1 MTDTFTPV
9 NSLCRV
15 AGILTLFFLAT
26 LLIPTR
32 LTAQD
37 ISGRVSSKG
46 GEPLIGAYVLV
57 KRTDVHTHADENG
70 NFLLKGA
77 GPGDTL
83 LISYLGFE
91 PKRVV
96 VADVADRLNVRLESA
111 AFSLGAVTVRNNNRR
126 TNIVSAIDVEID
138 PVQSSQE
145 ILRKVPGLFIGQH
158 AGGGKAEQIFL
169 RGFDIDHGTDI
180 AISVDGMPVNMVSHA
195 HGQGYADLHFLIPET
210 IDKIDF
216 GKGPY
221 QADKGN
227 FNTAGYVEF
236 RTKDRLEE
244 SQVGL
249 QVGSFNS
256 YRALGMF
263 NLIDTT
269 DRHAYLAAEYIST
282 DGPFESSQNFY
293 RNNFMGKYSQRL
305 SNGTSFSVL
314 ASHFASEWDASG
326 QVPVR
331 SVEDGSIT
339 RFGAIDDTEGGNT
352 SRTNLALELS
362 HMMSNNA
369 FIKSNF
375 YYSLYDFE
383 LFSNFTFF
391 LEDPENGDQIRQFE
405 DRQIFGFESSWN
417 KVAYLGANEVLFRVG
432 TGLRADRV
440 EDNQLSR
447 TKNRTELLERIQFG
461 DVDEKNAYLFADAE
475 IDAGDFV
482 IRPGLRYDYFT
493 YNYQSKL
500 AVDSLYD
507 PQTQSKGLLAPKLAV
522 IYNAGNNLQLFAKA
536 GVGFHSNDTRVVLD
550 GSADAILPPA
560 YGLDL
565 GAVFKPA
572 RRMVANVALWALEL
586 EQEFVY
592 VGDAGI
598 VEPSGRTRRYG
609 VDIGLRYQ
617 IKDWLFANLDGN
629 YAYGRSLEDE
639 EGHDRIPLA
648 PVYTAVGGLNVLKN
662 NFKGGL
668 QFRYLADRPANE
680 DNSIVAEGYTVVDIN
695 ASYDFKPFTLGF
707 NIENLLDVE
716 WKETQ
721 FATESRLRNE
731 LTSVEEIHFTPGA
744 PFFARATLMYSF

>member
-1 MTDTFTPV
+1 MSTTLPFYKGAGSPYLTLVLLFMLLP
-9 NSLCRV
+9 V
-15 AGILTLFFLAT
+15 AG
-26 LLIPTR
+26 LL
-32 LTAQD
+32 AQD
-37 ISGRVSSKG
+37 VQGRVTSKK

-57 KRTDVHTHADENG
+57 KGTDVHTHADENG
-70 NFLLKGA
+70 NFLLRGA
-77 GPGDTL
+77 NNGDTL
-83 LISYLGFE
+83 LLSYLGHE
-91 PKRVV
+91 PLRLIVRDTEK
-96 VADVADRLNVRLESA
+96 RLNIALEASA
-111 AFSLGAVTVRNNNRR
+111 FNLGQVTVRNNTRQ
-126 TNIVSAIDVEID
+126 TNIVSAIDVVID
-138 PVQSSQE
+138 PVRSSQE
-145 ILRKVPGLFIGQH
+145 VLRKVPGLFIGQH

-195 HGQGYADLHFLIPET
+195 HGQGYADLHFVIPET

-221 QADKGN
+221 YADKGN

-236 RTKDRLEE
+236 RTKDRLES

-269 DRHAYLAAEYIST
+269 DRQAYIAAEYIST

-326 QVPVR
+326 QIPVR
-331 SVEDGSIT
+331 SVEDGSIS

-352 SRTNLALELS
+352 SRTNIALSLNHLMEDNS
-362 HMMSNNA
+362 

-391 LEDPENGDQIRQFE
+391 LEDPVNGDQIRQFE
-405 DRQIFGFESSWN
+405 DRQLFGFESSWN
-417 KVAYLGANEVLFRVG
+417 KVAYFGPNEVLFRVG
-432 TGLRADRV
+432 TGLRADRS
-440 EDNQLSR
+440 EDNRLAR
-447 TKNRTELLERIQFG
+447 TKNRTELLENLQFG
-461 DVDEKNAYLFADAE
+461 DIDEKNAYLFADAE
-475 IDAGDFV
+475 IEAGDFV

-500 AVDSLYD
+500 AVDSLYN
-507 PQTQSKGLLAPKLAV
+507 PQTQAKGIVTPKLAV
-522 IYNAGNNLQLFAKA
+522 IYNATNSVQLFAKA

-560 YGLDL
+560 YGFDL
-565 GAVFKPA
+565 GSVFKPA

-586 EQEFVY
+586 EQAFVY

-609 VDIGLRYQ
+609 VDLGLRYQ
-617 IKDWLFANLDGN
+617 VKDWLFANVDAN
-629 YAYGRSLEDE
+629 YAYGRSVE
-639 EGHDRIPLA
+639 EAEGEDRIPLA
-648 PVYTAVGGLNVLKN
+648 PIYTAVGGLNAVKGK
-662 NFKGGL
+662 FKGGL
-668 QFRYLADRPANE
+668 QARYLADRPANE
-680 DNSIVAEGYTVVDIN
+680 DNSIVATGYTVVDLN
-695 ASYDFKPFTLGF
+695 ANYDFKPFSIGF
-707 NIENLLDVE
+707 NIENLFDVD
-716 WKETQ
+716 WNETQ

-731 LTSVEEIHFTPGA
+731 VNSVEEIHFTPGT
-744 PFFARATLMYSF
+744 PFFMRANLRYSF

>member
-1 MTDTFTPV
+1 M
-9 NSLCRV
+9 
-15 AGILTLFFLAT
+15 
-26 LLIPTR
+26 LLISFFAQTAIS
-32 LTAQD
+32 AQD
-37 ISGRVSSKG
+37 IRGRVTSEK

-57 KRTDVHTHADENG
+57 KSTDVHTHADENG
-70 NFLLKGA
+70 NFLLRGTSV
-77 GPGDTL
+77 GDTL
-83 LISYLGFE
+83 LVSYLGFD
-91 PKRVV
+91 PLRVI
-96 VADVADRLNVRLESA
+96 VRDTDKPVMINLEASA
-111 AFSLGAVTVRNNNRR
+111 FDLGEITVRNNSRR

-138 PVQSSQE
+138 PVRSSQE
-145 ILRKVPGLFIGQH
+145 VLRKVPGLFIGQH

-180 AISVDGMPVNMVSHA
+180 AITVDGMPVNMVSHA
-195 HGQGYADLHFLIPET
+195 HGQGYADLHFVIPET

-221 QADKGN
+221 FADKGN

-236 RTKDRLEE
+236 RTKDRLES

-263 NLIDTT
+263 NLLDTT
-269 DRHAYLAAEYIST
+269 DRHAYIAAEYIST

-352 SRTNLALELS
+352 SRTNVALELNHLMEDNS
-362 HMMSNNA
+362 

-391 LEDPENGDQIRQFE
+391 LEDPVNGDQIRQFE
-405 DRQIFGFESSWN
+405 DRQLFGFESSWN
-417 KVAYLGANEVLFRVG
+417 KMAYLGANEVLFRVG
-432 TGLRADRV
+432 TGLRADRS
-440 EDNQLSR
+440 EDNQLAR
-447 TKNRTELLERIQFG
+447 TKNRTELLEFLQFG
-461 DVDEKNAYLFADAE
+461 DVDEKNIYLFADAE
-475 IDAGDFV
+475 IDAGNFV
-482 IRPGLRYDYFT
+482 IRPGLRYDYLNFT
-493 YNYQSKL
+493 YQSKL
-500 AVDSLYD
+500 PSDSLYN
-507 PQTQSKGLLAPKLAV
+507 PQTQSGGIVAPKLSV
-522 IYNAGNNLQLFAKA
+522 IYNAGNSVQLFAKA

-550 GSADAILPPA
+550 EEADAILPPA
-560 YGLDL
+560 YGFDL
-565 GAVFKPA
+565 GSVFKPA
-572 RRMVANVALWALEL
+572 PRIVANVALWYLEL

-609 VDIGLRYQ
+609 VDLGLRYQ
-617 IKDWLFANLDGN
+617 VSDWLFANLDGN
-629 YAYGRSLEDE
+629 YAYGRAIEE
-639 EGHDRIPLA
+639 AEGHDRIPLA
-648 PVYTAVGGLNVLKN
+648 PVYTAVGGLNAIKG
-662 NFKGGL
+662 NFKGGV

-680 DNSIVAEGYTVVDIN
+680 DNSIVAEGYTIVDLN
-695 ASYDFKPFTLGF
+695 ANYDFKPFSLGF
-707 NIENLLDVE
+707 NVENLFNVD

-731 LTSVEEIHFTPGA
+731 VTSVEEIHFTPGA
-744 PFFARATLMYSF
+744 PFFVRASLRYSF

>member
-1 MTDTFTPV
+1 MSTTLPFYKGAGSPYLTLVLLFMLLP
-9 NSLCRV
+9 V
-15 AGILTLFFLAT
+15 AG
-26 LLIPTR
+26 LL
-32 LTAQD
+32 AQD
-37 ISGRVSSKG
+37 VQGRVTSKK

-57 KRTDVHTHADENG
+57 KGTDVHTHADENG
-70 NFLLKGA
+70 NFLL
-77 GPGDTL
+77 
-83 LISYLGFE
+83 
-91 PKRVV
+91 
-96 VADVADRLNVRLESA
+96 
-111 AFSLGAVTVRNNNRR
+111 
-126 TNIVSAIDVEID
+126 NIVSAIDVVID
-138 PVQSSQE
+138 PVRSSQE
-145 ILRKVPGLFIGQH
+145 VLRKVPGLFIGQH

-195 HGQGYADLHFLIPET
+195 HGQGYADLHFVIPET

-221 QADKGN
+221 YADKGN

-236 RTKDRLEE
+236 RTKDRLES

-269 DRHAYLAAEYIST
+269 DRQAYIAAEYIST

-326 QVPVR
+326 QIPVR
-331 SVEDGSIT
+331 SVEDGSIS

-352 SRTNLALELS
+352 SRTNIALSLNHLMEDNS
-362 HMMSNNA
+362 

-391 LEDPENGDQIRQFE
+391 LEDPVNGDQIRQFE
-405 DRQIFGFESSWN
+405 DRQLFGFESSWN
-417 KVAYLGANEVLFRVG
+417 KVAYFGPNEVLFRVG
-432 TGLRADRV
+432 TGLRADRS
-440 EDNQLSR
+440 EDNRLAR
-447 TKNRTELLERIQFG
+447 TKNRTELLENLQFG
-461 DVDEKNAYLFADAE
+461 DIDEKNAYLFADAE
-475 IDAGDFV
+475 IEAGDFV

-500 AVDSLYD
+500 AVDSLYN
-507 PQTQSKGLLAPKLAV
+507 PQTQAKGIVTPKLAV
-522 IYNAGNNLQLFAKA
+522 IYNATNSVQLFAKA

-560 YGLDL
+560 YGFDL
-565 GAVFKPA
+565 GSVFKPA

-586 EQEFVY
+586 EQAFVY

-609 VDIGLRYQ
+609 VDLGLRYQ
-617 IKDWLFANLDGN
+617 VKDWLFANVDAN
-629 YAYGRSLEDE
+629 YAYGRSVE
-639 EGHDRIPLA
+639 EAEGEDRIPLA
-648 PVYTAVGGLNVLKN
+648 PIYTAVGGLNAVKGK
-662 NFKGGL
+662 FKGGL
-668 QFRYLADRPANE
+668 QARYLADRPANE
-680 DNSIVAEGYTVVDIN
+680 DNSIVATGYTVVDLN
-695 ASYDFKPFTLGF
+695 ANYDFKPFSIGF
-707 NIENLLDVE
+707 NIENLFDVD
-716 WKETQ
+716 WNETQ

-731 LTSVEEIHFTPGA
+731 VNSVEEIHFTPGT
-744 PFFARATLMYSF
+744 PFFMRANLRYSF

>member
-1 MTDTFTPV
+1 MSTFLPFCKGAG
-9 NSLCRV
+9 SPC
-15 AGILTLFFLAT
+15 GILVFLLA
-26 LLIPTR
+26 LLLSPAG
-32 LTAQD
+32 LSAQD
-37 ISGRVSSKG
+37 VRGQVTSED

-57 KRTDVHTHADENG
+57 KRSDVHTHADENG
-70 NFLLKGA
+70 NFVLRGA
-77 GPGDTL
+77 TIGDTL
-83 LISYLGFE
+83 LVTYLGHD
-91 PKRVV
+91 PLRVV
-96 VADVADRLNVRLESA
+96 LMDKDKRLNIELQSSS
-111 AFSLGAVTVRNNNRR
+111 FNLGEVTVRNNTRQ
-126 TNIVSAIDVEID
+126 TNIVSAIDVVID
-138 PVQSSQE
+138 PVRSSQE
-145 ILRKVPGLFIGQH
+145 VLRKVPGLFIGQH

-195 HGQGYADLHFLIPET
+195 HGQGYADLHFVIPET

-221 QADKGN
+221 FADKGN
-227 FNTAGYVEF
+227 FNTAGYVDF
-236 RTKDRLEE
+236 RTKDRLES

-249 QVGSFNS
+249 QVGSFNT

-263 NLIDTT
+263 NLLDTT
-269 DRHAYLAAEYIST
+269 DRHAYIAAEYIST
-282 DGPFESSQNFY
+282 DGPFEASQNFY

-305 SNGTSFSVL
+305 RNGTNFSII

-326 QVPVR
+326 QIPVR
-331 SVEDGSIT
+331 SVEDGSIS

-352 SRTNLALELS
+352 SRTNLALNLN
-362 HMMSNNA
+362 HMMEDNS

-405 DRQIFGFESSWN
+405 DRQLFGFETSWN
-417 KVAYLGANEVLFRVG
+417 KVAYFGPSEVLFRVG
-432 TGLRADRV
+432 TGLRADRS
-440 EDNQLSR
+440 ENNQLAR
-447 TKNRTELLERIQFG
+447 TKNRTELLENIQFG

-500 AVDSLYD
+500 AVDSLYN
-507 PQTQSKGLLAPKLAV
+507 PQTQGKGIVTPKLTV
-522 IYNAGNNLQLFAKA
+522 IYNATNSVQLFAKA

-560 YGLDL
+560 YGFDL
-565 GAVFKPA
+565 GSVFKPA
-572 RRMVANVALWALEL
+572 RRIVANVALWALEL

-609 VDIGLRYQ
+609 VDLGLRYQ
-617 IKDWLFANLDGN
+617 VKDWLFANLDAN
-629 YAYGRSLEDE
+629 YAYGRSVEEE
-639 EGHDRIPLA
+639 EGNDRIPLA
-648 PVYTAVGGLNVLKN
+648 PVYTAVGGLNAIKGK
-662 NFKGGL
+662 FKGGI
-668 QFRYLADRPANE
+668 QARFLADRPANE
-680 DNSIVAEGYTVVDIN
+680 DNSIIAEGYTIVDLN
-695 ASYDFKPFTLGF
+695 ANYDFKPFSIGF
-707 NIENLLDVE
+707 NIENLLNAE

-731 LTSVEEIHFTPGA
+731 VNSVEEIHFTPGA
-744 PFFARATLMYSF
+744 PFFTRLSLRYSF

>member
-1 MTDTFTPV
+1 MLLKSTPHKMIR
-9 NSLCRV
+9 LAPC
-15 AGILTLFFLAT
+15 ILM
-26 LLIPTR
+26 LLISFFAQTAIS
-32 LTAQD
+32 AQD
-37 ISGRVSSKG
+37 IRGRVTSEK

-57 KRTDVHTHADENG
+57 KSTDVHTHADENG
-70 NFLLKGA
+70 NFLLRGTSV
-77 GPGDTL
+77 GDTL
-83 LISYLGFE
+83 LVSYLGFD
-91 PKRVV
+91 PLRVI
-96 VADVADRLNVRLESA
+96 VRDTDKPVMINLEASA
-111 AFSLGAVTVRNNNRR
+111 FDLGEITVRNNSRR

-138 PVQSSQE
+138 PVRSSQE
-145 ILRKVPGLFIGQH
+145 VLRKVPGLFIGQH

-180 AISVDGMPVNMVSHA
+180 AITVDGMPVNMVSHA
-195 HGQGYADLHFLIPET
+195 HGQGYADLHFVIPET

-221 QADKGN
+221 FADKGN

-236 RTKDRLEE
+236 RTKDRLES

-263 NLIDTT
+263 NLLDTT
-269 DRHAYLAAEYIST
+269 DRHAYIAAEYIST

-352 SRTNLALELS
+352 SRTNVALELNHLMEDNS
-362 HMMSNNA
+362 

-391 LEDPENGDQIRQFE
+391 LEDPVNGDQIRQFE
-405 DRQIFGFESSWN
+405 DRQLFGFESSWN
-417 KVAYLGANEVLFRVG
+417 KMAYLGANEVLFRVG
-432 TGLRADRV
+432 TGLRADRS
-440 EDNQLSR
+440 EDNQLAR
-447 TKNRTELLERIQFG
+447 TKNRTELLEFLQFG
-461 DVDEKNAYLFADAE
+461 DVDEKNIYLFADAE
-475 IDAGDFV
+475 IDAGNFV
-482 IRPGLRYDYFT
+482 IRPGLRYDYLNFT
-493 YNYQSKL
+493 YQSKL
-500 AVDSLYD
+500 PSDSLYN
-507 PQTQSKGLLAPKLAV
+507 PQTQSGGIVAPKLSV
-522 IYNAGNNLQLFAKA
+522 IYNAGNSVQLFAKA

-550 GSADAILPPA
+550 EEADAILPPA
-560 YGLDL
+560 YGFDL
-565 GAVFKPA
+565 GSVFKPA
-572 RRMVANVALWALEL
+572 PRIVANVALWYLEL

-609 VDIGLRYQ
+609 VDLGLRYQ
-617 IKDWLFANLDGN
+617 VSDWLFANLDGN
-629 YAYGRSLEDE
+629 YAYGRAIEE
-639 EGHDRIPLA
+639 AEGHDRIPLA
-648 PVYTAVGGLNVLKN
+648 PVYTAVGGLNAIKG
-662 NFKGGL
+662 NFKGGV

-680 DNSIVAEGYTVVDIN
+680 DNSIVAEGYTIVDLN
-695 ASYDFKPFTLGF
+695 ANYDFKPFSLGF
-707 NIENLLDVE
+707 NVENLFNVD

-731 LTSVEEIHFTPGA
+731 VTSVEEIHFTPGA
-744 PFFARATLMYSF
+744 PFFVRASLRYSF

>member
-1 MTDTFTPV
+1 MLLLP
-9 NSLCRV
+9 L
-15 AGILTLFFLAT
+15 AG
-26 LLIPTR
+26 LIG
-32 LTAQD
+32 QD
-37 ISGRVSSKG
+37 IRGKVSSKK

-57 KRTDVHTHADENG
+57 KGTDVHTHADETG
-70 NFLLKGA
+70 NFLLRGA
-77 GPGDTL
+77 SPGDTL
-83 LISYLGFE
+83 LVTYLGYD
-91 PKRVV
+91 PLRVV
-96 VADVADRLNVRLESA
+96 VRDTDERLNVKLEESA
-111 AFSLGAVTVRNNNRR
+111 FNLGAVTVRNNTRQ
-126 TNIVSAIDVEID
+126 TNIVSAIDVVID
-138 PVQSSQE
+138 PVRSSQE
-145 ILRKVPGLFIGQH
+145 VLRKVPGLFIGQH

-195 HGQGYADLHFLIPET
+195 HGQGYADLHFVIPET
-210 IDKIDF
+210 LDKIDF

-221 QADKGN
+221 FADKGN
-227 FNTAGYVEF
+227 FNTAGYVDF
-236 RTKDRLEE
+236 STKDRLES

-249 QVGSFNS
+249 QVGSFNT

-263 NLIDTT
+263 NLVDTT
-269 DRHAYLAAEYIST
+269 DRSAYIAAEYIST
-282 DGPFESSQNFY
+282 DGPFEASQNFY

-326 QVPVR
+326 QIPVR
-331 SVEDGSIT
+331 AVEDGTISQ
-339 RFGAIDDTEGGNT
+339 FGAIDDTEGGNT
-352 SRTNLALELS
+352 SRTNIALNLNHLMEDNS
-362 HMMSNNA
+362 

-391 LEDPENGDQIRQFE
+391 LEDPVNGDQIRQVE
-405 DRQIFGFESSWN
+405 DRQLFGFESSWN
-417 KVAYLGANEVLFRVG
+417 KVAYLGPNEVLFRVG
-432 TGLRADRV
+432 TGLRADRS
-440 EDNQLSR
+440 EDNRLAR
-447 TKNRTELLERIQFG
+447 TKNRTELLENIQFG
-461 DVDEKNAYLFADAE
+461 DIDEKNAYLFADAE

-507 PQTQSKGLLAPKLAV
+507 PQTQAKGIVTPKLTV
-522 IYNAGNNLQLFAKA
+522 IYNATNNVQLFAKA

-560 YGLDL
+560 YGFDL

-609 VDIGLRYQ
+609 VDLGLRYQ
-617 IKDWLFANLDGN
+617 VKDWLFANLDAN
-629 YAYGRSLEDE
+629 YAYGRSVE
-639 EGHDRIPLA
+639 EAEGEDRIPLA
-648 PVYTAVGGLNVLKN
+648 PIYTAVGGLNAIKGK
-662 NFKGGL
+662 FKGGL

-680 DNSIVAEGYTVVDIN
+680 DNSIVAEGYTIVDIN
-695 ASYDFKPFTLGF
+695 ANYDFKPFSIGL
-707 NIENLLDVE
+707 NIENLFDVD

-731 LTSVEEIHFTPGA
+731 VNSVEEIHFTPGA
-744 PFFARATLMYSF
+744 PFFTRLSLRYSF

>member
-1 MTDTFTPV
+1 MSTTLPFYKGAGSPYLTLVLLFMLLP
-9 NSLCRV
+9 V
-15 AGILTLFFLAT
+15 AG
-26 LLIPTR
+26 LL
-32 LTAQD
+32 AQD
-37 ISGRVSSKG
+37 VQGRVTSKK

-57 KRTDVHTHADENG
+57 KGTDVHTHADENG
-70 NFLLKGA
+70 NFLLRGA
-77 GPGDTL
+77 NNGDTL
-83 LISYLGFE
+83 LLSYLGHE
-91 PKRVV
+91 PLRLIVRDTEK
-96 VADVADRLNVRLESA
+96 RLNIALEASA
-111 AFSLGAVTVRNNNRR
+111 FNLGQVTVRNNTRQ
-126 TNIVSAIDVEID
+126 TNIVSAIDVVID
-138 PVQSSQE
+138 PVRSSQE
-145 ILRKVPGLFIGQH
+145 VLRKVPGLFIGQH

-195 HGQGYADLHFLIPET
+195 HGQGYADLHFVIPET

-221 QADKGN
+221 YADKGN

-236 RTKDRLEE
+236 RTKDRLES

-269 DRHAYLAAEYIST
+269 DRQAYIAAEYIST

-326 QVPVR
+326 QIPVR
-331 SVEDGSIT
+331 SVEDGSIS

-352 SRTNLALELS
+352 SRTNIALSLNHLMEDNS
-362 HMMSNNA
+362 

-391 LEDPENGDQIRQFE
+391 LEDPVNGDQIRQFE
-405 DRQIFGFESSWN
+405 DRQLFGFESSWN
-417 KVAYLGANEVLFRVG
+417 KVAYFGPNEVLFRVG
-432 TGLRADRV
+432 TGLRADRS
-440 EDNQLSR
+440 EDNRLAR
-447 TKNRTELLERIQFG
+447 TKNRTELLENLQFG
-461 DVDEKNAYLFADAE
+461 DIDEKNAYLFADAE
-475 IDAGDFV
+475 IEAGDFV

-500 AVDSLYD
+500 AVDSLYN
-507 PQTQSKGLLAPKLAV
+507 PQTQAKGIVTPKLAV
-522 IYNAGNNLQLFAKA
+522 IYNATNSVQLFAKA

-560 YGLDL
+560 YGFDL
-565 GAVFKPA
+565 GSVFKPA

-609 VDIGLRYQ
+609 VDLGLRYQ
-617 IKDWLFANLDGN
+617 VKDWLFANVDAN
-629 YAYGRSLEDE
+629 YAYGRSVE
-639 EGHDRIPLA
+639 EAEGEDRIPLA
-648 PVYTAVGGLNVLKN
+648 PIYTAVGGLNAVKGK
-662 NFKGGL
+662 FKGGL
-668 QFRYLADRPANE
+668 QARYLADRPANE
-680 DNSIVAEGYTVVDIN
+680 DNSIVATGYTVVDLN
-695 ASYDFKPFTLGF
+695 ANYDFKPFSIGF
-707 NIENLLDVE
+707 NIENLFDVD
-716 WKETQ
+716 WNETQ

-731 LTSVEEIHFTPGA
+731 VNSVEEIHFTPGT
-744 PFFARATLMYSF
+744 PFFMRANLRYSF